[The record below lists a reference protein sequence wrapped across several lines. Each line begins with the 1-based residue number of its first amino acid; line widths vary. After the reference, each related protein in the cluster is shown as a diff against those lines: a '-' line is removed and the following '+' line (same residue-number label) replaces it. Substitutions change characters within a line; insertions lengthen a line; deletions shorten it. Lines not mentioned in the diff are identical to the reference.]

1 MIFEASSSNRFCL
14 GSENPT
20 MLHYKKLDVYQCAIE
35 FLALATE
42 IMEKLPRGNS
52 RLVGQ
57 FDSASMSIALNIA
70 EGVGKT
76 TSPDQ
81 TKFFAIARGS
91 AMECGALL
99 DVCRI
104 RKLTSPAVTEHGEA
118 LVTRLVQ
125 MLSKLCRT

>member
-1 MIFEASSSNRFCL
+1 
-14 GSENPT
+14 

-52 RLVGQ
+52 RLISQ

-76 TSPDQ
+76 TNPDQ

-104 RKLTSPAVTEHGEA
+104 RKLTNPAVTDRGEA